1 MASELFSSLSPDEVA
16 LRLRNECVEPD
27 FGQPSASRPMIRR
40 GNQIPEASSPSR
52 CSDDTSLPAGML
64 LYLASVALVAAAI
77 IGSFFGSGF
86 FLLPSTENKVIT
98 DFDHNPPRVYGGT
111 LEAAREAVLVSRET
125 GMPHSVA
132 ADVLPSGSPLGQ
144 HPTADEAGSATAA
157 KQGNAGVLAGTS
169 NGEPPSETV
178 WASEPASSSATPPIS
193 PMALANPP
201 SFAAK
206 DHVAPADAKARP
218 ARDGHSAHTRPASQ
232 HSRPRSVHN
241 VPTLTPLQSPSAETL
256 IRPQP
261 SSFGQT
267 KPVRQALT
275 PPKAEQPDPKR
286 DKMPAYKLIAATLA
300 SL

>member
-16 LRLRNECVEPD
+16 LRLRNERVEPD
-27 FGQPSASRPMIRR
+27 FGPPSVPRPMIQR

-52 CSDDTSLPAGML
+52 CSDDTSLPVGML
-64 LYLASVALVAAAI
+64 LYLASVAVVAAAI

-86 FLLPSTENKVIT
+86 FLLRSTANKVIT

-111 LEAAREAVLVSRET
+111 PEADREAVLVSRQT

-132 ADVLPSGSPLGQ
+132 VDVLPSGSPLGQ
-144 HPTADEAGSATAA
+144 NPTADEAGGAAAA
-157 KQGNAGVLAGTS
+157 KQGSAGVLAGTS
-169 NGEPPSETV
+169 NGEPPPSETAR
-178 WASEPASSSATPPIS
+178 ASEPASSSATPPVS

-206 DHVAPADAKARP
+206 DPVAPADPKARP
-218 ARDGHSAHTRPASQ
+218 ARDGHSAHTRPAPQ

-241 VPTLTPLQSPSAETL
+241 APTLTSPQLPFAQTL
-256 IRPQP
+256 IPPQP

-286 DKMPAYKLIAATLA
+286 DKMPAY
-300 SL
+300 

>member
-16 LRLRNECVEPD
+16 LLRNERVEPD
-27 FGQPSASRPMIRR
+27 FGPPSAPRPMIQR

-52 CSDDTSLPAGML
+52 CSDDTCLPVGML
-64 LYLASVALVAAAI
+64 LYLASVAVVAAAI

-86 FLLPSTENKVIT
+86 FLLPSTANKMIT

-111 LEAAREAVLVSRET
+111 PEADREAVLVSRET

-132 ADVLPSGSPLGQ
+132 VDVLPSGSPLGQ
-144 HPTADEAGSATAA
+144 NPTADEAGGAAAA
-157 KQGNAGVLAGTS
+157 KQGSAGVLAGTS
-169 NGEPPSETV
+169 NGEPPPSETA
-178 WASEPASSSATPPIS
+178 WWSEPASSSATPPVS

-206 DHVAPADAKARP
+206 DPVAPADAKARP

-241 VPTLTPLQSPSAETL
+241 VPTLTSPQSPFATKGRTARSKKRQDAGLLAYRSDAREPL
-256 IRPQP
+256 RSRL
-261 SSFGQT
+261 SS
-267 KPVRQALT
+267 
-275 PPKAEQPDPKR
+275 KR
-286 DKMPAYKLIAATLA
+286 FNF
-300 SL
+300 